1 MDLWISQTV
10 TVWFKKK
17 NLNFTASQ
25 FTFEAAP
32 HPLHF
37 LCPLFLL
44 LFSSL
49 FVFSSSS
56 TPPPHP
62 FPTKLVRG
70 KLFPPLFVSLFPS
83 ASLLFCRYRSSVDEK
98 KVRKKK
104 KKRRKKQEKK
114 PSLAIASCF
123 LPPPLPSVSPP
134 LCLLFSTLITANQTQ
149 HTPLCS
155 NPSVSSPSESIGSPK
170 ANPLRQKGDA
180 LQISRHSLRHK
191 DT

>member
-25 FTFEAAP
+25 FTFEAAPP

-104 KKRRKKQEKK
+104 EKK
-114 PSLAIASCF
+114 KETGKKAQLSYSQLLSASSSSFCF
-123 LPPPLPSVSPP
+123 SSPLPFILHSHH
-134 LCLLFSTLITANQTQ
+134 CK
-149 HTPLCS
+149 S
-155 NPSVSSPSESIGSPK
+155 NTTHPSVLK
-170 ANPLRQKGDA
+170 PLR
-180 LQISRHSLRHK
+180 LLSF
-191 DT
+191 